1 MAKDKKSGDNK
12 DMLKGMSMIER
23 VAHFCVLIGEEA
35 TVKVFQHMQKNLVE
49 DITTAIT
56 HISSIDKEISLAVL
70 DEFHLFT
77 RSKGFISSGG
87 YEYAKDILYKSL
99 GKAEADAV
107 LAKLSRIKLASQAFS
122 YLDAINPKQ
131 LSDFIKD
138 ESPQTIAVVLAHMDA
153 IHAAEVLVQLEEDIK
168 VKVTMQMATI
178 KDVSPDV
185 VRTISVVLE
194 KKLES
199 LLSSIVDVG
208 GVKVVADM
216 LNRLGPKSQD
226 ILKNINGI
234 DTSLATKIKEN
245 MFVFEDLLKLDPE
258 YIMKVLQNVD
268 TGDVAV
274 AMKNA
279 AEEDM
284 DNVTSA
290 MSQRAR
296 DRFKEEFEM
305 LTKVKIKDIEVAQ
318 RKMLD
323 VAQKLIEE
331 GVIDR
336 EMEEEE

>member
-1 MAKDKKSGDNK
+1 MDK
-12 DMLKGMSMIER
+12 
-23 VAHFCVLIGEEA
+23 VARFFVLIGEDS
-35 TVKVFQHMQKNLVE
+35 TVKIFQHLPKELVE
-49 DITTAIT
+49 EISTAIT
-56 HISSIDKEISLAVL
+56 QISSINKDISLAIL
-70 DEFHLFT
+70 EEFHLYT
-77 RSKGFISSGG
+77 RSKSFISSGG
-87 YEYAKDILYKSL
+87 YDFARDILYKSL
-99 GKAEADAV
+99 GKGEADEV
-107 LAKLSRIKLASQAFS
+107 LAKLSRMKLASQSFS

-138 ESPQTIAVVLAHMDA
+138 ESPHTIAVILSHMESSKS
-153 IHAAEVLVQLEEDIK
+153 AEVLMQLEEEIR

-185 VRTISVVLE
+185 VRTISEVLE

-245 MFVFEDLLKLDPE
+245 MFVFEDLLNLDTE
-258 YIMKVLQNVD
+258 YVMKILQNVD

-279 AEEDM
+279 PDEDM
-284 DNVTSA
+284 EKITSA

-305 LTKVKIKDIEVAQ
+305 LNKVKIKDIEAAQ

-323 VAQKLIEE
+323 VAQKMIED
-331 GVIDR
+331 GIIDR
-336 EMEEEE
+336 EMDE

>member
-1 MAKDKKSGDNK
+1 MDSEA
-12 DMLKGMSMIER
+12 LKGMSMLDK

-35 TVKVFQHMQKNLVE
+35 TVKIFQHLPKNIVE
-49 DITTAIT
+49 DISTTVTLIN
-56 HISSIDKEISLAVL
+56 SIDKDTSLAIL
-70 DEFHLFT
+70 EEFHLFT
-77 RSKGFISSGG
+77 RSKSFISSGG
-87 YEYAKDILYKSL
+87 YDYARDILYKSL
-99 GKAEADAV
+99 GKGEADEV
-107 LAKLSRIKLASQAFS
+107 LAKLSRMKLASQSFA

-131 LSDFIKD
+131 LCDFIKD
-138 ESPQTIAVVLAHMDA
+138 ESPQTIAVILSHMEAPKAADVLM
-153 IHAAEVLVQLEEDIK
+153 QLEEDIK

-226 ILKNINGI
+226 ILKNINGV

-245 MFVFEDLLKLDPE
+245 MFVFEDLLNLDGE
-258 YIMKVLQNVD
+258 YVMKILQNVD

-279 AEEDM
+279 TDDDM
-284 DNVTSA
+284 LKITGA
-290 MSQRAR
+290 MSSRAS

-305 LTKVKIKDIEVAQ
+305 LTKVKIKDIEASQ

-323 VAQKLIEE
+323 VAQKMIEE

-336 EMEEEE
+336 DMDE

>member
-1 MAKDKKSGDNK
+1 MAEDRNNDI
-12 DMLKGMSMIER
+12 LKGMSMVSK
-23 VAHFCVLIGEEA
+23 VAHFCVLIGEGA
-35 TVKVFQHMQKNLVE
+35 TVKIFQHLPKNIVE
-49 DITTAIT
+49 DISTEIT
-56 HISSIDKEISLAVL
+56 MITSIDKEVSLAIL
-70 DEFHLFT
+70 EEFHLFT
-77 RSKGFISSGG
+77 RSKNFISSGG
-87 YEYAKDILYKSL
+87 YDYAKDILYKSL
-99 GKAEADAV
+99 GKGEADEV
-107 LAKLSRIKLASQAFS
+107 LAKLSRMKLAAQSFS

-138 ESPQTIAVVLAHMDA
+138 ESPQTIAVILSHMEATKAADVLM
-153 IHAAEVLVQLEEDIK
+153 QLEEDIK

-226 ILKNINGI
+226 ILKNINGV

-245 MFVFEDLLKLDPE
+245 MFVFEDLLNLDSE
-258 YIMKVLQNVD
+258 YVMKILQNVD
-268 TGDVAV
+268 TADVAV

-279 AEEDM
+279 TEDDM
-284 DNVTSA
+284 EKITAA
-290 MSQRAR
+290 MSQRASE
-296 DRFKEEFEM
+296 RFKEEFEM
-305 LTKVKIKDIEVAQ
+305 LTKVKIKDIEAAQ

-323 VAQKLIEE
+323 VAQKMIEE
-331 GVIDR
+331 GTIDR
-336 EMEEEE
+336 DMDEQ